1 MYLLR
6 ERNKGRHFNDNEVIN
21 KSHIFYSVDING
33 IKGKVLL
40 TLKQFA
46 IVYGENVMI
55 KNEGKNWE
63 QDIINNKE
71 SRKERR
77 KKLNENN

>member
-1 MYLLR
+1 
-6 ERNKGRHFNDNEVIN
+6 VIN
-21 KSHIFYSVDING
+21 KCHIFYSVDING
-33 IKGKVLL
+33 IKVKVLL

-46 IVYGENVMI
+46 IVYGGDVMI

-63 QDIINNKE
+63 QEIINNKE

-77 KKLNENN
+77 RKLNENN